1 MKIKK
6 MLLLISICA
15 LLCFVVVTIY
25 DLTNLPQEQTQ
36 NLPVNIPQESPQDHN
51 QLGVLQNQQLPPPRP
66 ESPVLTAP
74 LSEIM
79 LIFGIITITIYGM
92 YCGFEHNFE
101 KNLKIISNVAQD
113 DTIEAVEHTSTLNM
127 NSVILNLLNANEKK
141 IVKKLMIQNGASF
154 QSEIN
159 MMENMGK
166 VKTHRTIRDLARKG
180 IVSVE
185 KMDNTNLI
193 SLAKDFRKIF
203 LKGNYV
209 M

>member
-101 KNLKIISNVAQD
+101 KNFKIISNVAQD